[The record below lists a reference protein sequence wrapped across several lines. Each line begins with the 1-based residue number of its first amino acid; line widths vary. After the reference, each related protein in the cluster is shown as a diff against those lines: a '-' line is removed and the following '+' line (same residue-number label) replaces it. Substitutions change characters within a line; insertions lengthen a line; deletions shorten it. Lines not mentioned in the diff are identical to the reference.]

1 MNFTVMQPTER
12 HNKLVADFHSQ
23 SAWLCESKM
32 VRIGGLPSTLQAG
45 LISDEFQVIPV
56 ADAARKN
63 VSQHTCVSLYGPH

>member
-45 LISDEFQVIPV
+45 LMSDEFQVSAV
-56 ADAARKN
+56 TDTARK
-63 VSQHTCVSLYGPH
+63 SES